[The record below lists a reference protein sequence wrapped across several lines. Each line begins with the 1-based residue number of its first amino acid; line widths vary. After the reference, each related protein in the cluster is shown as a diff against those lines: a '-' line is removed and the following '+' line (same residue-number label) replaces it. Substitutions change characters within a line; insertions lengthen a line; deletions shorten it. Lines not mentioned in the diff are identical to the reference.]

1 MPSHIFIR
9 CLLPACCVTLSLL
22 LQGCGDSGIVAAP
35 AAPLAP
41 VTPAEPVTP
50 PAPPPA
56 VPVDQGRA
64 LSSYLRNL
72 SPKLEGVTAEAAVWE
87 HYNIPVSDGTVL
99 DGWIKRPPGEVGQ
112 PLVIVF
118 SPYYGGGDPNLSLLG
133 TPADTFIEKLL
144 PYGYAVGFISV
155 GGTGNSGG
163 CFRDGGP
170 IERKQLGDAAY
181 YMASQTWSNGKVG
194 AIGVSYDGTTANELF
209 VDPPA
214 SIKTVVPM
222 EAISD
227 YYRYTFNI
235 GGIIRESTTFFTT
248 YYYPIVGLSPA
259 GLNGGVGPTEPESYA
274 TELEGEPCPEQ
285 LAIQQQSVETELTAE
300 KTPFWQERDA
310 VQLVLDSLEK
320 PRPPMFFIQGYQDAN
335 VDPQMADGFLEAV
348 AKTGV
353 PLHIWMGQWVHAY
366 PQSTG
371 TAACAAKS
379 PCRGDFFES
388 FLLAWFDQFLKGR
401 DTGVLDA
408 PMVQTQAD
416 DGIWRHEDAWP
427 SKTLAA
433 LTLYPQADGALGT
446 AAGTATA
453 GYTDMGANQ
462 AEETNTGE
470 QITLVEPPGSFIE
483 FVSSPLDK
491 PLRLTGL
498 PRFESVAT
506 ASAPRANLVATL
518 MERKA
523 DGSQRYLNFA
533 ALNLNHAESLQSYD
547 MDITGKALPIAI
559 NFYPQ
564 DNVVAAGSQLVLH
577 LAGDV
582 AIKHVTAGNASNFLN
597 IGVSLLP
604 TGMGAD
610 VSLDLS
616 KTRLVLP
623 ANAGDRVERLS
634 WLVAAP

>member
-1 MPSHIFIR
+1 MPSSF
-9 CLLPACCVTLSLL
+9 CLPRPGVAVVSVLAALL
-22 LQGCGDSGIVAAP
+22 MLGCGNSSPVQ
-35 AAPLAP
+35 LAP
-41 VTPAEPVTP
+41 ITPITP
-50 PAPPPA
+50 PTTPIAADP
-56 VPVDQGRA
+56 GKA
-64 LSSYLRNL
+64 LSAYLHDL
-72 SPKLEGVTAEAAVWE
+72 SPKLEGVTAEAAAWE

-99 DGWIKRPPGEVGQ
+99 DGWIKRPPGEAGQ
-112 PLVIVF
+112 PLVVVF
-118 SPYYGGGDPNLSLLG
+118 SPYYGGGDPDLSLLG
-133 TPADTFIEKLL
+133 TPADAFIEKLL

-170 IERKQLGDAAY
+170 IERKQLGDAAD
-181 YMASQTWSNGKVG
+181 YMASQTWSNGKVA

-259 GLNGGVGPTEPESYA
+259 GLNGGVGPTEPESYV

-285 LAIQQQSVETELTAE
+285 LAIQQESVTTELTAE

-310 VQLVLDSLEK
+310 VQLVLDSLDK

-348 AKTGV
+348 QQTGV
-353 PLHIWMGQWVHAY
+353 PLHVWMGQWVHAY

-371 TAACAAKS
+371 TAACAEKA

-416 DGIWRHEDAWP
+416 DGVWRHEDSWP
-427 SKTLAA
+427 PKTLQATS
-433 LTLYPQADGALGT
+433 LFPQADGTLGIT
-446 AAGTATA
+446 SGSATA
-453 GYTDMGANQ
+453 SYTDMGANQ
-462 AEETNTGE
+462 AEETNTGQ
-470 QITLVEPPGSFIE
+470 QITLVEAPGSFVE
-483 FVSSPLDK
+483 FVSGPLAQ

-498 PRFESVAT
+498 PRLESVAT
-506 ASAPRANLVATL
+506 ANAPRANLVATL

-523 DGSQRYLNFA
+523 DGTQRYLNFA

-547 MDITGKALPIAI
+547 MDITGKALPVGI

-564 DNVVAAGSQLVLH
+564 DNVIAAGSQLVLH

-582 AIKHVTAGNASNFLN
+582 AIEHTTAGNGSNFLN
-597 IGVSLLP
+597 LGVSLLP

-610 VSLDLS
+610 VSLDLTQT
-616 KTRLVLP
+616 KLVLP
-623 ANAGDRVERLS
+623 NNVGDRVETLS
-634 WLVAAP
+634 WIVAAP

>member
-1 MPSHIFIR
+1 MPSHPLLR
-9 CLLPACCVTLSLL
+9 GLLPASCLALALL
-22 LQGCGDSGIVAAP
+22 VQGCGNSDVVGTGVSTP
-35 AAPLAP
+35 ANPAP
-41 VTPAEPVTP
+41 VTP
-50 PAPPPA
+50 PPA
-56 VPVDQGRA
+56 VAADPGKA

-99 DGWIKRPPGEVGQ
+99 DGWIKRPPGEAGQ
-112 PLVIVF
+112 PLVVVF
-118 SPYYGGGDPNLSLLG
+118 TPYYGGGDPNLSALG
-133 TPADTFIEKLL
+133 TPADAFIAKLL

-170 IERKQLGDAAY
+170 IERKQLGDAAD
-181 YMASQTWSNGKVG
+181 YMASQTWSNGKVA

-259 GLNGGVGPTEPESYA
+259 GLNGGVGPTEPESYV
-274 TELEGEPCPEQ
+274 TELMGEPCAEQ
-285 LAIQQQSVETELTAE
+285 LAIQQESVTTEVTAN

-310 VQLVLDSLEK
+310 VQLVLDSLDK

-353 PLHIWMGQWVHAY
+353 PLHIWMGQWVHAF

-371 TAACAAKS
+371 TAACAEKA

-416 DGIWRHEDAWP
+416 DGVWRHENSWP
-427 SKTLAA
+427 SNTLAPVA
-433 LTLYPQADGALGT
+433 LYPQADGTLGL
-446 AAGTATA
+446 ASGSATA
-453 GYTDMGANQ
+453 SYTDLGANQ
-462 AEETNTGE
+462 AEETNTGM
-470 QITLVEPPGSFIE
+470 QIVLPVGAPGAFIE
-483 FVSSPLDK
+483 FVSAPLDK
-491 PLRLTGL
+491 PMRLTGL
-498 PRFESVAT
+498 PRFESLMNAD
-506 ASAPRANLVATL
+506 APRANVVATL
-518 MERKA
+518 MERFP
-523 DGSQRYLNFA
+523 DGTQRYLNFA
-533 ALNLNHAESLQSYD
+533 ALSLNHAESLASYD
-547 MDITGKALPIAI
+547 MDITGKALPVGI

-577 LAGDV
+577 LGGDV
-582 AIKHVTAGNASNFLN
+582 ATEHVLSDGNSSNFLN
-597 IGVSLLP
+597 LGPSLLP
-604 TGMGAD
+604 TGMGAA
-610 VSLDLS
+610 VSLDLT
-616 KTRLVLP
+616 KTRLTLP

-634 WLVAAP
+634 WLEAAP